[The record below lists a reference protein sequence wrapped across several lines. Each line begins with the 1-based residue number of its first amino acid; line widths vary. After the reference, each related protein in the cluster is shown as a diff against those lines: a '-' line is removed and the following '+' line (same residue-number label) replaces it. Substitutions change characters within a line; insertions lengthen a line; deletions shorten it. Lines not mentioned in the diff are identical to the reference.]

1 MFMSTSFF
9 MRYRQRFALAIL
21 SAALSFNALAADKF
35 DGAAASDFSKSAPQ
49 DSTALLLEQITIS
62 AGVKN
67 VKNSPLR
74 LQSVDD
80 SEIRSKAIGRTYPEL
95 LREIPGI
102 YSTAETGS
110 YGDAKINIRGFKQ
123 ENISVLLNGIPI
135 SGLTTGNMFWNN
147 WLGLTDA
154 TATIQVQKG
163 IGGSMLSDNSV
174 GGTINIITKSP
185 IAVPAVEVGYS
196 YTNYG
201 LSKGHFSYNSG
212 DLGKGWAFTLMGS
225 YTWGHGYVECTDVK
239 QGSYM
244 LSLSKKFNERH
255 SLLFTALGGP
265 ERHQQRSQRL
275 TYAEFEKYGGSYS
288 KNWGYYTDDN
298 GNKIAK
304 TVSENVYFKPYF
316 TLNHF
321 YSNNKDFKLNTAAY
335 FSIGDGGGVW
345 TETKG
350 KKILSYQK
358 DGHIDWDAVI
368 ANNKAVSS
376 SSSGFTKEGSAHN
389 IMSDFMAGNLQIGV
403 TSTALIDFSDKLNL
417 EAGLHYQHYDTWEKE
432 QITDLLGGSYWYE
445 DYEKNSLMGLAGRNP
460 YKQVGDYIRTY
471 NGKVLNYGTLY
482 AMLNF
487 TSKKW
492 ILNVGSSLNG
502 STHQRWD
509 RYNYAGDDVYSDVQ
523 YKLGA
528 SVKAG
533 ALFKASD
540 RNSFYL
546 NGALYSRVP
555 YSSVIFANGNN
566 HPSEN
571 VKNEKNLLG
580 ELGYRFVYSRGGV
593 EATFYAAYWK
603 NKSIMS
609 NPYKPLEEDAY
620 KFMITGLDAFHYG
633 FEVDAFHNFGQW
645 LRVDA
650 YASIGSWKW
659 KNNVNAKIYDPYTDL
674 VTSEV
679 NVYSDGL
686 PVGDA
691 PQTQIGASL
700 LARPFCKLS
709 GCAANWLK
717 EFSVGLNW
725 QFNDRYWA
733 DFEPNTRTNPN
744 DNADPY
750 RIPAYHLANLQL
762 SNTFHTSALDI
773 QIFFNMN
780 NLFNA
785 EYIIRGKDGAD
796 HTAATFTGYWGEAR
810 NCNFG
815 IRLNF

>member
-1 MFMSTSFF
+1 MSTSFF
-9 MRYRQRFALAIL
+9 MRCGQKISLTIL
-21 SAALSFNALAADKF
+21 TMALSLNAMAADNVGVEEGSYKPE
-35 DGAAASDFSKSAPQ
+35 SLPQ
-49 DSTALLLEQITIS
+49 DSTALLLEQITVS
-62 AGVKN
+62 AGLKY
-67 VKNSPLR
+67 KRNSPLR

-80 SEIRSKAIGRTYPEL
+80 SQIRAKAVGRTYPEL
-95 LREIPGI
+95 LKEIPGI
-102 YSTAETGS
+102 YATAETGS

-185 IAVPAVEVGYS
+185 VSVPVVEVGYS
-196 YTNYG
+196 YTDYG
-201 LSKGHFSYNSG
+201 VSKGHFSYNSG

-244 LSLSKKFNERH
+244 FSLSKKFNESH
-255 SLLFTALGGP
+255 SLLFTAIGGP

-275 TYAEFEKYGGSYS
+275 SYAEYEKYGGTYS
-288 KNWGYYTDDN
+288 KNWGYYTDEN
-298 GNKIAK
+298 GKRVQRTI
-304 TVSENVYFKPYF
+304 SENVYFKPYF

-321 YSNNKDFKLNTAAY
+321 YTNNRNFKLNTAAY
-335 FSIGDGGGVW
+335 FSIGDGGGLW

-350 KKILSYQK
+350 KRIIAFQK

-368 ANNKAVSS
+368 ANNKATATAQL
-376 SSSGFTKEGSAHN
+376 TKEGSAQN
-389 IMSDFMAGNLQIGV
+389 IMSDYMAGNLQIGV
-403 TSTALIDFSDKLNL
+403 TSTALVDLSDKWNL
-417 EAGLHYQHYDTWEKE
+417 EAGLHYQHYETWEKE

-445 DYEKNSLMGLAGRNP
+445 DYEKNSLMGLAGRDP
-460 YKQVGDYIRTY
+460 YKEVGDYIRTY

-482 AMLNF
+482 AMLNY
-487 TSKKW
+487 TSKSW
-492 ILNVGSSLNG
+492 ILNLGASLNG

-509 RYNYAGDDVYSDVQ
+509 RYNYSGDDVYSDVE

-533 ALFKASD
+533 LLFKATNRS
-540 RNSFYL
+540 SFYL
-546 NGALYSRVP
+546 NGGLYSRVP

-566 HPSEN
+566 HPSED
-571 VKNEKNLLG
+571 VKNEKNILG
-580 ELGYRFVYSRGGV
+580 ELGYRFVYTNGGV
-593 EATFYAAYWK
+593 EATFYSAYWK

-609 NPYKPLEEDAY
+609 SPYKPLEEDAY

-633 FEVDAFHNFGQW
+633 FEIDAFHNFTNW
-645 LRVDA
+645 LRLNA
-650 YASIGSWKW
+650 YASIGRWEW
-659 KNNVNAKIYDPYTDL
+659 KNDVNAKIYDSYSDK
-674 VTSEV
+674 VKAEV

-691 PQTQIGASL
+691 PQTQVGASISV
-700 LARPFCKLS
+700 RPFHTLS

-717 EFSVGLNW
+717 DFSLSMNW

-733 DFEPNTRTNPN
+733 DFEPNTRT
-744 DNADPY
+744 DASDRTDPY
-750 RIPAYHLANLQL
+750 RIPSYHLVNLQV
-762 SNTFHTSALDI
+762 SNIFHTSFTDI
-773 QIFFNMN
+773 QIFFNLN
-780 NLFNA
+780 NLFNE

-796 HTAATFTGYWGEAR
+796 HSAATFAGYWGEAR

>member
-1 MFMSTSFF
+1 MSTSFF
-9 MRYRQRFALAIL
+9 MRFGKKL
-21 SAALSFNALAADKF
+21 SVTIVSMAFSFNLFAVSGT
-35 DGAAASDFSKSAPQ
+35 DGSAMPDYPESLPQ
-49 DSTALLLEQITIS
+49 DSTALLLDQITVS
-62 AGVKN
+62 AGLKN
-67 VKNSPLR
+67 VRNSPLR

-80 SEIRSKAIGRTYPEL
+80 SHIRSKAVGRTYPEL
-95 LREIPGI
+95 LKEIPGI

-185 IAVPAVEVGYS
+185 VVDPAVEVGYS
-196 YTNYG
+196 YTDYG
-201 LSKGHFSYNSG
+201 VSKAHFSYNSG
-212 DLGKGWAFTLMGS
+212 DLGRGWAFTLMGS

-244 LSLSKKFNERH
+244 FSLSKKFNERH

-275 TYAEFEKYGGSYS
+275 TYAEYEQYGGAYS
-288 KNWGYYTDDN
+288 KNWGYYTDEN
-298 GNKIAK
+298 GNRVEK
-304 TVSENVYFKPYF
+304 TISENVYFKPYF

-321 YSNNKDFKLNTAAY
+321 YTNNRNFKLNSAAY
-335 FSIGDGGGVW
+335 FSIGDGGGLW

-350 KKILSYQK
+350 KRIIAFQK
-358 DGHIDWDAVI
+358 DGHIDWNAVV
-368 ANNKAVSS
+368 ANNRANSS
-376 SSSGFTKEGSAHN
+376 DEFTKEGSAQN

-403 TSTALIDFSDKLNL
+403 TSTALVDLTEGLNL
-417 EAGLHYQHYDTWEKE
+417 EAGLHYQHYETWEKE
-432 QITDLLGGSYWYE
+432 QITDLLGGNYWYE

-482 AMLNF
+482 AMLNY
-487 TSKKW
+487 SSPKW
-492 ILNVGSSLNG
+492 ILNLGASLNG

-509 RYNYAGDDVYSDVQ
+509 RYNYTGDDVYSDVE

-533 ALFKASD
+533 ALFKATKSS
-540 RNSFYL
+540 SFYL
-546 NGALYSRVP
+546 NGAVYSRVP
-555 YSSVIFANGNN
+555 YSSVIFASGNN
-566 HPSEN
+566 RASED

-580 ELGYRFVYSRGGV
+580 ELGYRFVYTRGGV
-593 EATFYAAYWK
+593 EATFYTAYWK

-633 FEVDAFHNFGQW
+633 FEIDAFHNFSHW
-645 LRVDA
+645 LRVNA
-650 YASIGSWKW
+650 YASFGSWKW
-659 KNNVNAKIYDPYTDL
+659 KNNVNAKIYDPYSDQ
-674 VTSEV
+674 VTAEV

-691 PQTQIGASL
+691 PQTQIGAAL
-700 LARPFCKLS
+700 TARPFSKIG

-717 EFSVGLNW
+717 DFTIGFNW
-725 QFNDRYWA
+725 QYNDRYWA
-733 DFEPNTRTNPN
+733 DFEPNTRTNAS
-744 DNADPY
+744 DTVDPY
-750 RIPAYHLANLQL
+750 RIPAYHLANLQV
-762 SNTFHTSALDI
+762 SNIFHAGFADI
-773 QIFFNMN
+773 QIFFNLN
-780 NLFNA
+780 NLFNE

-796 HTAATFTGYWGEAR
+796 HTAATFAGYWGEAR

-815 IRLNF
+815 IRMNF

>member
-1 MFMSTSFF
+1 
-9 MRYRQRFALAIL
+9 MRCRQRVSLTIITL
-21 SAALSFNALAADKF
+21 ALSFNAMAAENNEE
-35 DGAAASDFSKSAPQ
+35 KSYPQ
-49 DSTALLLEQITIS
+49 DTTSLLLEQITVS
-62 AGVKN
+62 AGIKN
-67 VKNSPLR
+67 ARTSPLR

-80 SEIRSKAIGRTYPEL
+80 SQIKSKAVGRTYPEL
-95 LREIPGI
+95 LKEIPGI

-185 IAVPAVEVGYS
+185 VATPAVEVGYS
-196 YTNYG
+196 YTDYG
-201 LSKGHFSYNSG
+201 VSKGNFSYNSG

-244 LSLSKKFNERH
+244 LSLSKKINDKN

-275 TYAEFEKYGGSYS
+275 SWAEYEQYGGKYS
-288 KNWGYYTDDN
+288 KNWGYYTDED
-298 GNKIAK
+298 GNRVEK
-304 TVSENVYFKPYF
+304 TISENVYFKPYF

-321 YSNNKDFKLNTAAY
+321 YTNNRNFKLNTAAY
-335 FSIGDGGGVW
+335 FSIGDGGGLW
-345 TETKG
+345 TESKG
-350 KKILSYQK
+350 KKIISFQK
-358 DGHIDWDAVI
+358 DGHIDWNGVI
-368 ANNKAVSS
+368 ANNKANATQELV
-376 SSSGFTKEGSAHN
+376 KEGSSQN
-389 IMSDFMAGNLQIGV
+389 IMSDYLAGNLQIGL
-403 TSTALIDFSDKLNL
+403 TSSAFIDLTPHLKL
-417 EAGLHYQHYDTWEKE
+417 ETGLHYQHYTTWEKE
-432 QITDLLGGSYWYE
+432 RITDLLGGNFWYE
-445 DYEKNSLMGLAGRNP
+445 DYANNSLMGLAGRDP

-482 AMLNF
+482 AMLDYNVE
-487 TSKKW
+487 KW
-492 ILNVGSSLNG
+492 VLNAGVSLNG

-533 ALFKASD
+533 VLYKATKMS
-540 RNSFYL
+540 SFYL

-566 HPSEN
+566 RPSED
-571 VKNEKNLLG
+571 VKNEKNILG
-580 ELGYRFVYSRGGV
+580 EAGYRFVYSRGGI
-593 EATFYAAYWK
+593 ETTFYAAYWK

-609 NPYKPLEEDAY
+609 TPYKQLDEDAY

-633 FEVDAFHNFGQW
+633 FEIDAFHNFGEW
-645 LRVDA
+645 ARINA

-659 KNNVNAKIYDPYTDL
+659 KNNVNAKIYDDYSDK
-674 VTSEV
+674 VKYEV
-679 NVYSDGL
+679 HVYSDGL

-691 PQTQIGASL
+691 PQTQVGAS
-700 LARPFCKLS
+700 ATVRPFCKLS
-709 GCAANWLK
+709 GSAANWL
-717 EFSVGLNW
+717 EDFSISLNW

-733 DFEPNTRTNPN
+733 DFEPNTRTNES
-744 DNADPY
+744 DTTLPY
-750 RIPAYHLANLQL
+750 RIPSYHLANLQV
-762 SNTFHTSALDI
+762 SNIFHISKMDL
-773 QIFFNMN
+773 QIFFNLN
-780 NLFNA
+780 NIFNE

-796 HTAATFTGYWGEAR
+796 HTANSFTGYWGEER

-815 IRLNF
+815 IRMSF